1 MANRPDIEKAVA
13 RLTNKYGAQKEIRKL
28 PEFLWE
34 NELVD
39 SLVVGQYGK
48 GQGLLALTN
57 RRILFIFEGIVS
69 SSSEDFPFEKTS
81 SVQWSSGMLLGS
93 ITIFASGNK
102 AEIKSVAKPEG
113 KLFVENA
120 RNRLSR
126 PGIDEPPARHRQ
138 QPAAQPAAPPV
149 DHMAALRKLAELHQA
164 GILTDHEFHT
174 KKAEIL
180 SRI

>member
-1 MANRPDIEKAVA
+1 
-13 RLTNKYGAQKEIRKL
+13 
-28 PEFLWE
+28 
-34 NELVD
+34 
-39 SLVVGQYGK
+39 
-48 GQGLLALTN
+48 
-57 RRILFIFEGIVS
+57 
-69 SSSEDFPFEKTS
+69 
-81 SVQWSSGMLLGS
+81 MLLGS

-102 AEIKSVAKPEG
+102 AEIKNVAKPEG

-126 PGIDEPPARHRQ
+126 PSMDEPTTRHRQ
-138 QPAAQPAAPPV
+138 PPAAPPV
-149 DHMAALRKLAELHQA
+149 DHMAALRQLAELHQA